1 MPEIAPIFVV
11 LMCVLVWYLSD
22 GLSIRCGI
30 SGRADTLQ
38 TPLVTA
44 YTRLQAPDQG
54 QHSQHHS
61 QTQPDTSTQTAGL
74 IDLFNLRYYD
84 IWWSSLLPAGPI
96 EIWSVFTVGI
106 VFVNDHSLCV
116 ITSHLF
122 IPCLHC
128 YCFPLQITT
137 KKENKITNLTR
148 GRHLYPVLVFPI
160 WCPQLILDVSPPLFM
175 APPLLLAGVLPPW
188 ILINIET
195 RWEEDK
201 YIPTC

>member
-1 MPEIAPIFVV
+1 MIF
-11 LMCVLVWYLSD
+11 D
-22 GLSIRCGI
+22 G
-30 SGRADTLQ
+30 
-38 TPLVTA
+38 P
-44 YTRLQAPDQG
+44 P
-54 QHSQHHS
+54 
-61 QTQPDTSTQTAGL
+61 
-74 IDLFNLRYYD
+74 
-84 IWWSSLLPAGPI
+84 SSPAGPI

-116 ITSHLF
+116 IISHLF

-195 RWEEDK
+195 RWEEDRRINISQPVNSITSRTVSDFNK
-201 YIPTC
+201 MSGS